1 MIFSRTEPQSQ
12 DSKKE
17 HQKIK
22 GHAIPMLTQEKIR
35 DIEKTNHWE
44 FLEGW
49 NGSAQDF
56 ITVSLPLL

>member
-1 MIFSRTEPQSQ
+1 
-12 DSKKE
+12 
-17 HQKIK
+17 
-22 GHAIPMLTQEKIR
+22 MLTQEKIR